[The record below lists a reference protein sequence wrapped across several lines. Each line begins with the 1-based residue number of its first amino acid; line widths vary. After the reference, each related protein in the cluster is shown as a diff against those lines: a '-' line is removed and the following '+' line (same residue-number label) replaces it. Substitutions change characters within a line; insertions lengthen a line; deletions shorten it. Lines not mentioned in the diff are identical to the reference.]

1 MLKHERFRRETEL
14 VLRRH
19 EGDPKPEP
27 EDDLLE
33 KLRENEPEDE
43 DVNLFDHQ
51 GGYDE

>member
-1 MLKHERFRRETEL
+1 MNKHNLFRRETER
-14 VLRRH
+14 VFRH
-19 EGDPKPEP
+19 EADPKSEP

-51 GGYDE
+51 RGYDE

>member
-1 MLKHERFRRETEL
+1 MKNERFRRETER
-14 VLRRH
+14 VFRNR
-19 EGDPKPEP
+19 ETDPKSEP

-43 DVNLFDHQ
+43 DVNLFDRQ

>member
-1 MLKHERFRRETEL
+1 MKNERFRRETER
-14 VLRRH
+14 VFRH
-19 EGDPKPEP
+19 EADLKSEP

-43 DVNLFDHQ
+43 DVHLFDRQ